1 MKTAAK
7 GRPHRTCKDTQPSV
21 ILGKAGVYELFNF
34 NCARIPLSLAS
45 DFPACLTDIL
55 AHRRAGHGLEM
66 PTRHRRLRQVTRVLP
81 ELEQ

>member
-34 NCARIPLSLAS
+34 NCKRQDTAEPRI
-45 DFPACLTDIL
+45 
-55 AHRRAGHGLEM
+55 
-66 PTRHRRLRQVTRVLP
+66 
-81 ELEQ
+81 